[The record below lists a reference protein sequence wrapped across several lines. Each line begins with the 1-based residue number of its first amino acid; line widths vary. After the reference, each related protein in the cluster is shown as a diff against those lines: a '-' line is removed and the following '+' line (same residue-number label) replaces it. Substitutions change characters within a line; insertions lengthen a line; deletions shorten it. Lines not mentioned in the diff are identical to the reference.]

1 MINSV
6 GKRSPVDAMSL
17 EWKWGDQQYP
27 SDGLRQ
33 EEFFGFSEYT
43 DGPTGQMNKQLH
55 RPEKTISLSRN
66 CSGIRGVRCEDDSG
80 SGNASSPY
88 EQDDIAVSIMAEG
101 AVNAQSNNEDE
112 TIKSTDKSTSPC
124 LTQACSATKSE
135 LTATTSLTVRA
146 PDKTRVLGCRVLP
159 RWRSTFWLY
168 LEILARIWGANT
180 PSARCEIP
188 IIFDF
193 RHEIHKNLST

>member
-1 MINSV
+1 M
-6 GKRSPVDAMSL
+6 SPL
-17 EWKWGDQQYP
+17 LIHQI
-27 SDGLRQ
+27 
-33 EEFFGFSEYT
+33 
-43 DGPTGQMNKQLH
+43 
-55 RPEKTISLSRN
+55 EKTISLSRN

-168 LEILARIWGANT
+168 VC
-180 PSARCEIP
+180 RCNNLQS
-188 IIFDF
+188 
-193 RHEIHKNLST
+193 KNAPRKSCDIVFS